1 MSRYFE
7 KIFPVL
13 KNLSECVILYF
24 IEYPKERKIPMKIVL
39 ASASPRR
46 QELLKYIVP
55 DFDIIPAD
63 IDETIPDGIPADSSA
78 EYLAVK
84 KAEHISAQHPDSL
97 VIGSDTVV
105 IIDGEVLGKPEDKSD
120 AERMLRKLSGQVH
133 TVVTG
138 VCLSMN
144 GRSKSFSKATKVKFY
159 PLSDKEILD
168 YIATEE
174 PMDKA
179 GAYGIQ
185 GFGSVLIEG
194 IEGDFFNVMG
204 LPVSSLKRKMGEFY
218 KLT

>member
-1 MSRYFE
+1 M
-7 KIFPVL
+7 
-13 KNLSECVILYF
+13 
-24 IEYPKERKIPMKIVL
+24 RKIL

-63 IDETIPDGIPADSSA
+63 IDETLPEGTQADKAA
-78 EYLAVK
+78 EYLSVK
-84 KAEHISAQHPDSL
+84 KAEHIAARHPDSL

-105 IIDGEVLGKPEDKSD
+105 IIDGEILGKPSDEKD
-120 AERMLRKLSGQVH
+120 AERMLKKLSGQVH

-144 GRSKSFSKATKVKFY
+144 GRSESFSKETKVRFY
-159 PLSDKEILD
+159 PLSDKEISD
-168 YIATEE
+168 YIATGE

-204 LPVSSLKRKMGEFY
+204 LPVASLKRKMEEFL
-218 KLT
+218 K

>member
-1 MSRYFE
+1 
-7 KIFPVL
+7 
-13 KNLSECVILYF
+13 
-24 IEYPKERKIPMKIVL
+24 MKIIL

-63 IDETIPDGIPADSSA
+63 IDETLPDDISSDKAA

-84 KAEHISAQHPDSL
+84 KAEHISEQYLDNL

-105 IIDGEVLGKPEDKSD
+105 IIGGEILGKPSDKAD
-120 AERMLRKLSGQVH
+120 AERMLHKLSGQVH

-144 GRSKSFSKATKVKFY
+144 GRSESFSKETKVRFY
-159 PLSDKEILD
+159 PLTDKEILD
-168 YIATEE
+168 YISTGE

-204 LPVSSLKRKMGEFY
+204 LPVASLKRKMEGFI
-218 KLT
+218 K

>member
-1 MSRYFE
+1 
-7 KIFPVL
+7 
-13 KNLSECVILYF
+13 
-24 IEYPKERKIPMKIVL
+24 MKIIL

-46 QELLKYIVP
+46 QELLRYIVT

-63 IDETIPDGIPADSSA
+63 IDETISDDITADKAA
-78 EYLAVK
+78 EYLSVK
-84 KAEHISAQHPDSL
+84 KSEHISAQYPDSL

-105 IIDGEVLGKPEDKSD
+105 IIDGEILGKPSDEKD
-120 AERMLRKLSGQVH
+120 AESMLRKLSGQVH

-144 GRSKSFSKATKVKFY
+144 GRSESFSKETKVRFY
-159 PLSDKEILD
+159 PLTDKEILD
-168 YIATEE
+168 YIATQE

-204 LPVSSLKRKMGEFY
+204 LPVASLKRKIEEFI
-218 KLT
+218 KLENNGKNQLYGD

>member
-1 MSRYFE
+1 
-7 KIFPVL
+7 
-13 KNLSECVILYF
+13 
-24 IEYPKERKIPMKIVL
+24 MKIIL

-46 QELLKYIVP
+46 QELLRYIVT

-63 IDETIPDGIPADSSA
+63 IDETLPADIPADSSA

-84 KAEHISAQHPDSL
+84 KAEHISAQYQDSL

-105 IIDGEVLGKPEDKSD
+105 IIGDEILGKPVDEKD
-120 AERMLRKLSGQVH
+120 AKRMLRKLSGQVH

-144 GRSKSFSKATKVKFY
+144 GRSESFSKATKVKFY

-168 YIATEE
+168 YIATGE

-185 GFGSVLIEG
+185 GFGRVLIEG

-204 LPVSSLKRKMGEFY
+204 LPVASLKRKMEEFV
-218 KLT
+218 K